1 MVAWHSHYEGFF
13 VFLEVDNEPRD
24 YAWGSLHAIAELLGH
39 TASGKPEAEV
49 WYGTHPMSP
58 SRIVDPA
65 AAGGA
70 RDLAHVTTLPFL
82 LKVLAAETALSI
94 QVHPSMDQARTGFAA
109 ENAAGIPVDA
119 PHRNYRD
126 ESHKPEL
133 IFCVS
138 DSFDA
143 LCGIRPVGET
153 VAALREFIAEA
164 TLAGLPC
171 ERLVLLSDAL
181 EKSPTDVRLVVAE
194 LLGGDRD
201 AAAETVAQLVAVATR
216 IPDSDGPVSSAIER
230 DASTVRMLN
239 AEYPG
244 DAGIVVAFLMNRISL
259 GRGEAIFV
267 PHGILHAYLHGLGIE
282 IMAASDNVLRGGLTS
297 KHIDVDELMKV
308 GTFAPTSPDLLT
320 PEVLSTGVHR
330 FAPGV
335 PEFELIHVSGEGT
348 ESGSELELDGPVI
361 ALCTSGHATVTGSTG
376 EIEIHRGQAWFITPD
391 EGTLL
396 VNGGVELFVARA
408 GHIQA

>member
-13 VFLEVDNEPRD
+13 VFIEVDNSPRD
-24 YAWGSLHAIAELLGH
+24 YAWGSLHAIAELLGRP
-39 TASGKPEAEV
+39 ASGKPEAEV

-58 SRIVDPA
+58 SLIVDPSA
-65 AAGGA
+65 ASGA
-70 RDLAHVTTLPFL
+70 RDLAKVTTLPFL

-94 QVHPSMDQARTGFAA
+94 QVHPSMDQARVGFAA
-109 ENAAGIPVDA
+109 ENSAGIPVDA

-133 IFCVS
+133 IYCVS

-143 LCGIRPVGET
+143 LCGIRPVVET

-164 TLAGLPC
+164 TLSGLPS
-171 ERLVLLSDAL
+171 ERLVRLVDEL

-216 IPDSDGPVSSAIER
+216 VSASSVIER

-244 DAGIVVAFLMNRISL
+244 DAGIVLAFLMNRVSL
-259 GRGEAIFV
+259 RRGEAIFV

-282 IMAASDNVLRGGLTS
+282 IMAASDNVLRGGLTT
-297 KHIDVDELMKV
+297 KHIDVGELMKV
-308 GTFAPTSPDLLT
+308 GLFAPTHPELFT
-320 PEVLSTGVHR
+320 PEVLSAGVHR

-335 PEFELIHVSGEGT
+335 PEFELIHVSAD
-348 ESGSELELDGPVI
+348 ESGVEIDLDGPVI
-361 ALCTSGHATVTGSTG
+361 ALCTSGHATLSGSTSDA
-376 EIEIHRGQAWFITPD
+376 EIHRGQAWFITSD
-391 EGTLL
+391 EGTLR
-396 VNGGVELFVARA
+396 VNGVTELFIARA
-408 GHIQA
+408 GGGQS